1 MKNKSIIVLF
11 VYLLSLQSCKK
22 YAEDKFI
29 SLRSPGKRLE
39 RLTWKIKE
47 IKLEGEVINSR
58 YNDSLQVG
66 DIEMLEFRFT
76 ESEANGNYCN
86 IVCPGKS
93 SFHLYAHYSFG
104 EDNKGFY
111 FSEFGNS
118 HDSLE
123 RIDEKILNNFLCI
136 KKSWTILKLYTS
148 EFKIE
153 KNGNYEII
161 FSGTK

>member
-1 MKNKSIIVLF
+1 LKNKSIIVLF
-11 VYLLSLQSCKK
+11 VYLLTLQSCKK
-22 YAEDKFI
+22 YPEDKFI

-39 RLTWKIKE
+39 RFTWKIKE
-47 IKLEGEVINSR
+47 IRLDGNLINSK
-58 YNDSLQVG
+58 YNDSLHVG
-66 DIEMLEFRFT
+66 GIEMLEFTFT
-76 ESEANGNYCN
+76 ESEENGNNCS
-86 IVCPGKS
+86 IVCPGNN
-93 SFHLYAHYSFG
+93 SFHLYTNYSFG
-104 EDNKGFY
+104 KDNKGFY

-123 RIDEKILNNFLCI
+123 RIDEKILNNILRI

-153 KNGNYEII
+153 KNGNYEVI

>member
-58 YNDSLQVG
+58 YNDSLQAG
-66 DIEMLEFRFT
+66 NIEMLEFRF
-76 ESEANGNYCN
+76 EEIDANVNNCI
-86 IVCPGKS
+86 IVSPSNSK
-93 SFHLYAHYSFG
+93 FRLYSQYKLGSKA
-104 EDNKGFY
+104 ETITLLK
-111 FSEFGNS
+111 FGNS

-123 RIDEKILNNFLCI
+123 RIDEKILNNILCV
-136 KKSWTILKLYTS
+136 KYWNILKLYAS
-148 EFKIE
+148 EFKIK